1 MFQKFISAI
10 LITAGLCL
18 AIVGYL
24 NIVDGQKEVE
34 QSFQS
39 AQAAIQQK
47 GQNDSPFAPQA
58 GETIGLLHI
67 PKLRAELPIVE
78 GTEADDLAKGVG
90 HFHESYFPNQQ
101 GQIVLSGHRDTV
113 FRRTG
118 ELVKGDQLIIEL
130 SYGRFVYEIEKTK
143 IVKKDDQTII
153 TLQQEKEELVL
164 TTCYPFSYI
173 GPAPNRYIIYGK
185 RI

>member
-1 MFQKFISAI
+1 MVQKIISAL
-10 LITAGLCL
+10 LITAGICL
-18 AIVGYL
+18 VILGYTR
-24 NIVDGQKEVE
+24 IVDGQRQVD

-47 GQNDSPFAPQA
+47 GKMDSSFVPEA

-67 PKLRAELPIVE
+67 PKLNAELPIVE
-78 GTEADDLAKGVG
+78 GTAAEDLAKGVG
-90 HFHESYFPNQQ
+90 HYHESYFPNEQ

-118 ELVKGDQLIIEL
+118 ELVKGDQLVIEL
-130 SYGRFVYEIEKTK
+130 SYGRFTYEIEKTK
-143 IVKKDDQTII
+143 IVKKDDQSII

-164 TTCYPFSYI
+164 TTCYPFSFI

-185 RI
+185 RV

>member
-1 MFQKFISAI
+1 MFQKIISTLLISAGI
-10 LITAGLCL
+10 CL
-18 AIVGYL
+18 VMIGYMR
-24 NIVDGQKEVE
+24 IVDGQRQVD

-47 GQNDSPFAPQA
+47 GQTDSSFVPKA

-67 PKLRAELPIVE
+67 PKLNAELPIVE
-78 GTEADDLAKGVG
+78 GTEAEDLAKGVG
-90 HFHESYFPNQQ
+90 HYHESYLPNEQ

-118 ELVKGDQLIIEL
+118 ELVKGDQLVIEL
-130 SYGRFVYEIEKTK
+130 SYGRFTYEIEKTK
-143 IVKKDDQTII
+143 IVKKDDQSII
-153 TLQQEKEELVL
+153 TLQQEKEELIL
-164 TTCYPFSYI
+164 TTCYPFSFI

-185 RI
+185 RV

>member
-1 MFQKFISAI
+1 M
-10 LITAGLCL
+10 
-18 AIVGYL
+18 
-24 NIVDGQKEVE
+24 
-34 QSFQS
+34 
-39 AQAAIQQK
+39 
-47 GQNDSPFAPQA
+47 
-58 GETIGLLHI
+58 
-67 PKLRAELPIVE
+67 
-78 GTEADDLAKGVG
+78 
-90 HFHESYFPNQQ
+90 
-101 GQIVLSGHRDTV
+101 
-113 FRRTG
+113 
-118 ELVKGDQLIIEL
+118 KGDQLIIEL

>member
-1 MFQKFISAI
+1 MCQKFISAL
-10 LITAGLCL
+10 LITAGFCL
-18 AIVGYL
+18 LIVGYL
-24 NIVDGQKEVE
+24 RIVDGQREID

-39 AQAAIQQK
+39 AQATIQQK
-47 GQNDSPFAPQA
+47 VQKDSFAPQA

-67 PKLRAELPIVE
+67 PKLKAELPIVE

-90 HFHESYFPNQQ
+90 HFRESYFPNEH

-130 SYGRFVYEIEKTK
+130 SYGYFVYEIEKTK
-143 IVKKDDQTII
+143 IVTKDDKRII
-153 TLQQEKEELVL
+153 TLQQEKEELIL
-164 TTCYPFSYI
+164 TTCYPFSFI

-185 RI
+185 RV

>member
-1 MFQKFISAI
+1 MFQNIISTLLISAGI
-10 LITAGLCL
+10 CL
-18 AIVGYL
+18 VIIGYMR
-24 NIVDGQKEVE
+24 IVDGQRQVD

-47 GQNDSPFAPQA
+47 GQTDSPFVPKA

-67 PKLRAELPIVE
+67 PKLNAELPIVE
-78 GTEADDLAKGVG
+78 GTEAEDLAKGVG
-90 HFHESYFPNQQ
+90 HYHESYLPNEQ

-118 ELVKGDQLIIEL
+118 ELVKGDQLVIEL
-130 SYGRFVYEIEKTK
+130 SYGRFTYEIEKTK
-143 IVKKDDQTII
+143 IVKKDDQSII
-153 TLQQEKEELVL
+153 TLQQEKEELIL
-164 TTCYPFSYI
+164 TTCYPFSFI

-185 RI
+185 RV

>member
-1 MFQKFISAI
+1 M
-10 LITAGLCL
+10 
-18 AIVGYL
+18 IVGYL
-24 NIVDGQKEVE
+24 RIVDGQREID

-39 AQAAIQQK
+39 AQATIQQK
-47 GQNDSPFAPQA
+47 VQKDSFAPQA

-67 PKLRAELPIVE
+67 PKLKAELPIVE

-90 HFHESYFPNQQ
+90 HFRESYFPNEH

-130 SYGRFVYEIEKTK
+130 SYGYFVYEIEKTK
-143 IVKKDDQTII
+143 IVTKDDKRII
-153 TLQQEKEELVL
+153 TLQQEKEELIL
-164 TTCYPFSYI
+164 TTCYPFSFI

-185 RI
+185 RV

>member
-1 MFQKFISAI
+1 MCQKLISAI

-24 NIVDGQKEVE
+24 KVIDGQREVD
-34 QSFQS
+34 QTFQS

-47 GQNDSPFAPQA
+47 ESSFAPQA
-58 GETIGLLHI
+58 GEIIGLLHI
-67 PKLRAELPIVE
+67 PKLKAELPIVE

-90 HFHESYFPNQQ
+90 HYQESYFPNEQ

-118 ELVKGDQLIIEL
+118 ELVEGDQLVIEL
-130 SYGRFVYEIEKTK
+130 SYGRFTYEIEKTK
-143 IVKKDDQTII
+143 IVKKDDTSII
-153 TLQQEKEELVL
+153 TLQHKKEELVL

-185 RI
+185 RV